1 MVAELYE
8 NKMNELLAIKVARKN
23 GAESFHENGNVIS
36 HNLLSFWQ
44 WSSSDLV
51 GNTLRGMLAEYIIA
65 TAVGSAEDTRTEWDA
80 FDIETPDKIKIEVKS
95 SAYVQSWSQEK
106 LSTISFG
113 IQPTKGWDAKTNTY
127 SSQRARQSDIYI
139 FCVMA
144 HKDKSTID
152 PLNIDQWAFYILPT
166 KTLNKAVGN
175 QKSITLSS
183 LKKLSPI
190 KTNYSS
196 INQTVKQLMSNS

>member
-1 MVAELYE
+1 MTDLP
-8 NKMNELLAIKVARKN
+8 AIKVSRKN
-23 GAESFHENGNVIS
+23 GNESFHDNEKTIPF
-36 HNLLSFWQ
+36 NLHSFWQ

-65 TAVGSAEDTRTEWDA
+65 SAVGSEKGTRTEWDA

-95 SAYVQSWSQEK
+95 SAYIQSWSQSK
-106 LSTISFG
+106 LSAISFG

-127 SSQRARQSDIYI
+127 SSQRVRQSDIYV
-139 FCVMA
+139 FCVHA

-166 KTLNKAVGN
+166 KTLNKVVGN
-175 QKSITLSS
+175 QKFITLSS
-183 LKKLSPI
+183 LKKLNPI
-190 KTNYSS
+190 KANYGS
-196 INQTVKQLMSNS
+196 ISATVKQLMSSS